1 MQMPPGEEVSVT
13 TGSARARPLHNALGL
28 QWERCRRPR
37 LSRTVVFAGLMSYR
51 RSKHLVAMQMKN
63 LIKTTPPPPPP
74 PLNTRR
80 TPVQTHDQRRGA
92 AFRELAVGSQPRL
105 IFKYNFFF
113 LLFFFPRPAHVL
125 NEVKVSVTLTV
136 HELVL
141 QPPCGAYVVKQHRD
155 LGKLFK

>member
-1 MQMPPGEEVSVT
+1 
-13 TGSARARPLHNALGL
+13 
-28 QWERCRRPR
+28 
-37 LSRTVVFAGLMSYR
+37 MSYR

-63 LIKTTPPPPPP
+63 LIKTTPLPPP

-92 AFRELAVGSQPRL
+92 SFRELAVGSQPRL
-105 IFKYNFFF
+105 IFKYKPPLSVF
-113 LLFFFPRPAHVL
+113 FFFPRPAHVL

-155 LGKLFK
+155 LGELFKLIPLFKKKNKKTFGKCLKPPVVCLCLWLFCLFFCLT